1 MRKLWLFF
9 QKLFSSPGNR
19 TRLSVGK
26 QAQRPRKVE
35 DYIQLLHRNHGA
47 RISTIRLVGDR
58 VSDTNVT
65 FQRERIQTE
74 DDQGNAL
81 EVDVYVSQTCSCL
94 RIIDKETQLTG
105 TCHIC
110 GSPVCAKC
118 IETCSVSGCH
128 AICCS
133 RHRRTYQLNGDKTV
147 TYCSRCAWRHW
158 WRRWWG
164 LYP

>member
-1 MRKLWLFF
+1 MNKLCAFLRVLFRPF
-9 QKLFSSPGNR
+9 VSRVLTP
-19 TRLSVGK
+19 TED
-26 QAQRPRKVE
+26 AATRPRHID
-35 DYIQLLHRNHGA
+35 DYIRLIDDHQGA
-47 RISTIRLVGDR
+47 RLSTIRLVGDQ

-105 TCHIC
+105 TCQIC
-110 GSPVCAKC
+110 GNHVCAKC

-128 AICCS
+128 AIYCPQ
-133 RHRRTYQLNGDKTV
+133 HRRTYQLNGDKTV
-147 TYCSRCAWRHW
+147 TYCSRCSWRHW